1 MFHRRPSG
9 ISTLGGSNGNS
20 LAKLSALEGAAR
32 AMLVGI
38 VPLIALQALGSK
50 EAVSWI
56 YLAAAIFTLTVTLN
70 FGVLERLLKRRW
82 VLTLGGLFIIFASF
96 LFYFAEGWLFSLAIG
111 LRSAAASLFSV
122 CLSLYVMEY
131 INKADL
137 SWTESRRVAFG
148 GAAWLI
154 GPTLGLWLWSNTSE
168 ILPFILAAVLASGM
182 LFYFW
187 RLRLGGSKVVQAAKK
202 PASNPLNV
210 VPRYF
215 KQKRLRIAYFIT
227 LTRSCYWLTLFI
239 YGPIYVVESGLPIW
253 MAGGLLSVAASL
265 MFFSPL
271 IRHIAERFG
280 TRNVIISALLLT
292 SCTLIAIGLIGEAR
306 PLGLVFWLL
315 GALGGVSLD
324 LLCNIPFMR
333 MVKPRERTEMTV
345 VFSTWREMSE
355 LLTQML
361 IIAVLVFWPFHVF
374 YFVLAGMMLVAA
386 YGART
391 LPKRL

>member
-9 ISTLGGSNGNS
+9 INTLGGSTGNS
-20 LAKLSALEGAAR
+20 LARLSALEGAAR

-38 VPLIALQALGSK
+38 VPLIALEALGSK

-56 YLAAAIFTLTVTLN
+56 YLGAAIFTMTVTLN
-70 FGVLERLLKRRW
+70 FSLLERLLQRRW
-82 VLTLGGLFIIFASF
+82 VLTLGGLFVVSASF
-96 LFYFAEGWLFSLAIG
+96 LFYFSDGWLFGLAIG

-122 CLSLYVMEY
+122 CLSLYVMEF

-137 SWTESRRVAFG
+137 TWTESRRLIFG

-154 GPTLGLWLWSNTSE
+154 SPTLGLWLWSNVAGA
-168 ILPFILAAVLASGM
+168 LPFILSAVMALSM
-182 LFYFW
+182 LLYFW
-187 RLRLGGSKVVQAAKK
+187 RLRLGASKVVQAAKK
-202 PASNPLNV
+202 PASSPLKV

-239 YGPIYVVESGLPIW
+239 YGPIYVVESGLPTW
-253 MAGGLLSVAASL
+253 MAGGLLSVAAAL
-265 MFFSPL
+265 MFLSPL
-271 IRHIAERFG
+271 IRRTAERFG
-280 TRNVIISALLLT
+280 TRNVIIASLLLT
-292 SCTLIAIGLIGEAR
+292 SGTLIVIGLIGEAR

-361 IIAVLVFWPFHVF
+361 IIVVLFFWPFHVF
-374 YFVLAGMMLVAA
+374 YFVLASMMLVAA

-391 LPKRL
+391 LPDRL